1 MPILGV
7 IFLGMEEFIYN
18 SKYFLV
24 GAAHILTNK
33 STFFWKRTTAT
44 EIIRTFHVGKPSP
57 LDHEL
62 VWAISIRVP
71 GVWLHQKAYRVTS
84 ACSLHCQ
91 KKKWRHSPTAYKELI
106 EGYRRTPKIIN
117 LVFLIERFYTQL
129 EASIAHNKTF
139 LLNGSVV
146 RPLYFIH
153 FSSLTFKILPFL
165 FLFTVPFLLP
175 FLLLY
180 LKKAD
185 SLSSL

>member
-1 MPILGV
+1 MW
-7 IFLGMEEFIYN
+7 
-18 SKYFLV
+18 
-24 GAAHILTNK
+24 A
-33 STFFWKRTTAT
+33 
-44 EIIRTFHVGKPSP
+44 SP
-57 LDHEL
+57 LHSATSNL
-62 VWAISIRVP
+62 HSATAISIRAP
-71 GVWLHQKAYRVTS
+71 GVWLHQKADCVMS
-84 ACSLHCQ
+84 ACSLPCQ
-91 KKKWRHSPTAYKELI
+91 KKKWRHSHTAYKELI
-106 EGYRRTPKIIN
+106 EGYRRTPKVIN

-153 FSSLTFKILPFL
+153 ISSLTFKILPFL